1 MEQSGR
7 TTEIQGIRLDR
18 FCQGKR
24 HALTMSYDDGNEADR
39 RLVKIFDQF
48 GIKGTFHLNSGTIG
62 KPGYISKEEVGTL
75 YQNHEVAGHSVNHP
89 YLERLA
95 PEIRM
100 NEIWED
106 RKQLEALSGKMVTGF
121 SYPFG
126 TWDEQVKNALC
137 SCGYHYSRTVRSTG
151 RFDLPGDF
159 MEWDPTCHNNEKLPE
174 LTDLFLE
181 RAEKSFS
188 NILFYV
194 WGHSYEFNRDQN
206 WGLIEKFCER
216 VGRRDDVWYAVN
228 GEIFDYIQAVRRLQ
242 FSADRS
248 RVYNP
253 SAIEVWFSV
262 NGETCSVRPGEYLGL

>member
-1 MEQSGR
+1 
-7 TTEIQGIRLDR
+7 
-18 FCQGKR
+18 
-24 HALTMSYDDGNEADR
+24 
-39 RLVKIFDQF
+39 
-48 GIKGTFHLNSGTIG
+48 
-62 KPGYISKEEVGTL
+62 
-75 YQNHEVAGHSVNHP
+75 
-89 YLERLA
+89 
-95 PEIRM
+95 
-100 NEIWED
+100 
-106 RKQLEALSGKMVTGF
+106 
-121 SYPFG
+121 
-126 TWDEQVKNALC
+126 
-137 SCGYHYSRTVRSTG
+137 
-151 RFDLPGDF
+151 
-159 MEWDPTCHNNEKLPE
+159 MEWDPTCHHNEKLPE